1 MEELEG
7 KGKTEPTR
15 QEYIQMAFEQGFVN
29 KGKAERISYDDIP
42 TALEEEL
49 ESNEKA
55 DRTPEEYMQMVLDL
69 ARRGEGKV
77 SPNPMVGC
85 VVVKEGRVIATGYHE
100 SYGGYHAERNALLNC
115 TENVAGAELY
125 VNLEPCCH
133 YGKTPPCTDIILE
146 KKIKKVYVGC
156 LDSNPKVAGKG
167 VKILREH
174 GVEVET
180 GILEQQC
187 RELNE
192 IFFHYMEQRMPFV
205 AMKYA
210 MTLDGKIA
218 CETGDSKWVTEAETR
233 GYVQRLRNCYRGIM
247 AGIGTVLADDP
258 MLDCRLKGGRN
269 PVRIICDARLR
280 IPRDS
285 KIVATAKE
293 IETIIVWNYHAAAE
307 FYSDGWA
314 VEHLQEERQQRNT
327 KEAQGREHMAPQK
340 IPDRLTETMVY
351 LEKKGITLLENP
363 LKSGT
368 DVPQLDL
375 QVLFGQLAARGIDS
389 ILLEGGGTLNASALR
404 ENLVQRVYAFIAPK
418 LVAGANAKTP
428 VEGEGISYMKDAIKL
443 KHIQVS
449 LFGVD
454 ICVSGRVGEERVCLP
469 ES

>member
-1 MEELEG
+1 MG
-7 KGKTEPTR
+7 
-15 QEYIQMAFEQGFVN
+15 
-29 KGKAERISYDDIP
+29 
-42 TALEEEL
+42 EL
-49 ESNEKA
+49 ESKEKTE
-55 DRTPEEYMQMVLDL
+55 RTPEDYMQMVLEL

-100 SYGGYHAERNALLNC
+100 AYGGYHAERNALLHC
-115 TENVAGAELY
+115 TEDPTGAELY

-133 YGKTPPCTDIILE
+133 YGKTPPCTEIILE

-167 VKILREH
+167 IEILREH
-174 GVEVET
+174 GVSVET
-180 GILEQQC
+180 GILEQEC
-187 RELNE
+187 RALNE
-192 IFFHYMEQRMPFV
+192 VFFHYMEQKMPFV

-233 GYVQRLRNCYRGIM
+233 GYVQRLRNRYRGIM

-258 MLDCRLKGGRN
+258 MLNCRLKGGRN

-280 IPRDS
+280 IPWDS
-285 KIVATAKE
+285 QIVATAKE
-293 IETIIVWNYHAAAE
+293 IETIIVWNYRAAE
-307 FYSDGWA
+307 QFYSMDKDA
-314 VEHLQEERQQRNT
+314 EHPKDEKQRQEHT
-327 KEAQGREHMAPQK
+327 KETQRRDHKAYQR

-351 LEKKGITLLENP
+351 LESKGITLLENP

-368 DVPQLDL
+368 TVPQLDL
-375 QVLFGQLAARGIDS
+375 KVLFAQLAARGIDS

-428 VEGEGISYMKDAIKL
+428 VEGEGISYMKDAVKL
-443 KHIQVS
+443 EHIQVS

-454 ICVSGRVGEERVCLP
+454 ICVSGRVGEIGRAHV
-469 ES
+469 

>member
-1 MEELEG
+1 
-7 KGKTEPTR
+7 
-15 QEYIQMAFEQGFVN
+15 
-29 KGKAERISYDDIP
+29 
-42 TALEEEL
+42 
-49 ESNEKA
+49 
-55 DRTPEEYMQMVLDL
+55 MQMVLEL

-100 SYGGYHAERNALLNC
+100 AYGGYHAERNALLHC
-115 TENVAGAELY
+115 TEDPTGAELY

-133 YGKTPPCTDIILE
+133 YGKTPPCTEIILE

-167 VKILREH
+167 IEILREH
-174 GVEVET
+174 GVSVET
-180 GILEQQC
+180 GILEQEC
-187 RELNE
+187 RALNE
-192 IFFHYMEQRMPFV
+192 VFFHYMEQKMPFV

-233 GYVQRLRNCYRGIM
+233 GYVQRLRNRYRGIM

-258 MLDCRLKGGRN
+258 MLNCRLKGGRN

-280 IPRDS
+280 IPWDS
-285 KIVATAKE
+285 QIVATAKE
-293 IETIIVWNYHAAAE
+293 IETIIVWNYRAAE
-307 FYSDGWA
+307 QFYSMDKDA
-314 VEHLQEERQQRNT
+314 EHPKDEKQRQEHT
-327 KEAQGREHMAPQK
+327 KETQRRDHKAYQR

-351 LEKKGITLLENP
+351 LESKGITLLENP

-368 DVPQLDL
+368 TVPQLDL
-375 QVLFGQLAARGIDS
+375 KVLFAQLAARGIDS

-428 VEGEGISYMKDAIKL
+428 VEGEGISYMKDAVKL
-443 KHIQVS
+443 EHIQVS

-454 ICVSGRVGEERVCLP
+454 ICVSGRVGEENTCLP

>member
-1 MEELEG
+1 MEELEN
-7 KGKTEPTR
+7 K
-15 QEYIQMAFEQGFVN
+15 EQ
-29 KGKAERISYDDIP
+29 AEQ
-42 TALEEEL
+42 
-49 ESNEKA
+49 
-55 DRTPEEYMQMVLDL
+55 TPEDYMQMALDL
-69 ARRGEGKV
+69 ARQGEGKV

-100 SYGGYHAERNALLNC
+100 IYGGYHAERNALLHC
-115 TENVAGAELY
+115 AEDATGAELY

-133 YGKTPPCTDIILE
+133 YGKTPPCTEIILE

-167 VKILREH
+167 IEILREH
-174 GVEVET
+174 GIQVET
-180 GILEQQC
+180 GILEQEC

-192 IFFHYMEQRMPFV
+192 VFFHYMEQKMPFV

-233 GYVQRLRNCYRGIM
+233 GYVQLLRNRYRGIM

-258 MLDCRLKGGRN
+258 MLNCRVKGGRN

-280 IPRDS
+280 IPKDS

-293 IETIIVWNYHAAAE
+293 IETIVVWNYRAAEE
-307 FYSDGWA
+307 FYSDSRA
-314 VEHLQEERQQRNT
+314 VEHPQEEKQQQENK
-327 KEAQGREHMAPQK
+327 KETQERDHTASQR
-340 IPDRLTETMVY
+340 IPDRLTETLVF
-351 LEKKGITLLENP
+351 LENKGITLLENP

-368 DVPQLDL
+368 AAPELDL
-375 QVLFGQLAARGIDS
+375 RVLFGQLAARGIDS
-389 ILLEGGGTLNASALR
+389 ILLEGGGTLNASVLR

-428 VEGEGISYMKDAIKL
+428 VEGKGISYMKDAVKL
-443 KHIQVS
+443 EHIQVS

-454 ICVSGRVGEERVCLP
+454 ICVSGRVGEERACLP

>member
-1 MEELEG
+1 MG
-7 KGKTEPTR
+7 
-15 QEYIQMAFEQGFVN
+15 
-29 KGKAERISYDDIP
+29 
-42 TALEEEL
+42 EL
-49 ESNEKA
+49 ESKEKTE
-55 DRTPEEYMQMVLDL
+55 RTPEDYMQMVLEL

-100 SYGGYHAERNALLNC
+100 AYGGYHAERNALLHC
-115 TENVAGAELY
+115 TEDPTGAELY

-133 YGKTPPCTDIILE
+133 YGKTPPCTEIILE

-167 VKILREH
+167 IEILREH
-174 GVEVET
+174 GVSVET
-180 GILEQQC
+180 GILEQEC
-187 RELNE
+187 RALNE
-192 IFFHYMEQRMPFV
+192 VFFHYMEQKMPFV

-218 CETGDSKWVTEAETR
+218 CETVDSKWVTEAETR
-233 GYVQRLRNCYRGIM
+233 GYVQRLRNRYRGIM

-258 MLDCRLKGGRN
+258 MLNCRLKGGRN

-280 IPRDS
+280 IPWDS
-285 KIVATAKE
+285 QIVATAKE
-293 IETIIVWNYHAAAE
+293 IETIIVWNYRAAE
-307 FYSDGWA
+307 QFYSMDKDA
-314 VEHLQEERQQRNT
+314 EHPKEEKQRQEHT
-327 KEAQGREHMAPQK
+327 KETQRRDHKAYQR

-351 LEKKGITLLENP
+351 LESKGITLLENP

-368 DVPQLDL
+368 TVPQLDL
-375 QVLFGQLAARGIDS
+375 KVLFAQLAARGIDS

-404 ENLVQRVYAFIAPK
+404 QNLVQRVYAFIAPK

-428 VEGEGISYMKDAIKL
+428 VEGEGISYMKDAVKL
-443 KHIQVS
+443 EHIQVS

-454 ICVSGRVGEERVCLP
+454 ICVSGRVGEENTCLP

>member
-1 MEELEG
+1 MEELES
-7 KGKTEPTR
+7 KEKTE
-15 QEYIQMAFEQGFVN
+15 
-29 KGKAERISYDDIP
+29 
-42 TALEEEL
+42 
-49 ESNEKA
+49 
-55 DRTPEEYMQMVLDL
+55 RTPEDYMQMVLEL

-100 SYGGYHAERNALLNC
+100 AYGGYHAERNALLHC
-115 TENVAGAELY
+115 TEDPTGAELY

-133 YGKTPPCTDIILE
+133 YGKTPPCTEIILE

-167 VKILREH
+167 IEILREH
-174 GVEVET
+174 GVSVET
-180 GILEQQC
+180 GILEQEC
-187 RELNE
+187 RALNE
-192 IFFHYMEQRMPFV
+192 VFFHYMEQKMPFV

-233 GYVQRLRNCYRGIM
+233 GYVQRLRNRYRGIM

-258 MLDCRLKGGRN
+258 MLNCRLKGGRN

-280 IPRDS
+280 IPWDS
-285 KIVATAKE
+285 QIVATAKE
-293 IETIIVWNYHAAAE
+293 IETIIVWNYRAAE
-307 FYSDGWA
+307 QFYSMDKDA
-314 VEHLQEERQQRNT
+314 EHPKDEKQRQEHT
-327 KEAQGREHMAPQK
+327 KETQRRDHKAYQR

-351 LEKKGITLLENP
+351 LESKGITLLENP

-368 DVPQLDL
+368 TVPQLDL
-375 QVLFGQLAARGIDS
+375 KVLFAQLAARGIDS

-428 VEGEGISYMKDAIKL
+428 VEGEGISYMKDAVKL
-443 KHIQVS
+443 EHIQVS

-454 ICVSGRVGEERVCLP
+454 ICVSGRVGEENTCLP

>member
-1 MEELEG
+1 MG
-7 KGKTEPTR
+7 
-15 QEYIQMAFEQGFVN
+15 
-29 KGKAERISYDDIP
+29 
-42 TALEEEL
+42 EL
-49 ESNEKA
+49 ESKEKTE
-55 DRTPEEYMQMVLDL
+55 RTPEDYMQMVLEL

-100 SYGGYHAERNALLNC
+100 AYGGYHAERNALLHC
-115 TENVAGAELY
+115 TEDPTGAELY

-133 YGKTPPCTDIILE
+133 YGKTPPCTEIILE

-156 LDSNPKVAGKG
+156 LDSNPKVSGKG
-167 VKILREH
+167 IEILREH
-174 GVEVET
+174 GVSVET
-180 GILEQQC
+180 GILEQEC
-187 RELNE
+187 RALNE
-192 IFFHYMEQRMPFV
+192 VFFHYMEQKMPFV

-233 GYVQRLRNCYRGIM
+233 GYVQRLRNRYRGIM

-258 MLDCRLKGGRN
+258 MLNCRLKGGRN

-280 IPRDS
+280 IPWDS
-285 KIVATAKE
+285 QIVATAKE
-293 IETIIVWNYHAAAE
+293 IETIIVWNYQAAE
-307 FYSDGWA
+307 QFYSMDKDA
-314 VEHLQEERQQRNT
+314 EHPKEEKQRQEHT
-327 KEAQGREHMAPQK
+327 KETQRRDHKAYQR

-351 LEKKGITLLENP
+351 LENKGITLLENP

-368 DVPQLDL
+368 TVPQLDL
-375 QVLFGQLAARGIDS
+375 KVLFAQLAARGIDS

-404 ENLVQRVYAFIAPK
+404 QNLVQRVYAFIAPK

-428 VEGEGISYMKDAIKL
+428 VEGEGISYMKDAVKL
-443 KHIQVS
+443 EHIQVS

-454 ICVSGRVGEERVCLP
+454 ICVSGRVGEENTCLP

>member
-1 MEELEG
+1 MG
-7 KGKTEPTR
+7 
-15 QEYIQMAFEQGFVN
+15 
-29 KGKAERISYDDIP
+29 
-42 TALEEEL
+42 EL
-49 ESNEKA
+49 ESKEKTE
-55 DRTPEEYMQMVLDL
+55 RTPEDYMQMVLEL

-100 SYGGYHAERNALLNC
+100 AYGGYHAERNALLHC
-115 TENVAGAELY
+115 TEEPTGAELY

-133 YGKTPPCTDIILE
+133 YGKTPPCTEIILE

-167 VKILREH
+167 IEILREH
-174 GVEVET
+174 GVSVET
-180 GILEQQC
+180 GILEQEC
-187 RELNE
+187 RALNE
-192 IFFHYMEQRMPFV
+192 VFFHYMEQKMPFV

-233 GYVQRLRNCYRGIM
+233 GYVQRLRNRYRGIM

-258 MLDCRLKGGRN
+258 MLNCRLKGGRN

-280 IPRDS
+280 IPWDS
-285 KIVATAKE
+285 QIVATAKE
-293 IETIIVWNYHAAAE
+293 IETIIVWNYRAAE
-307 FYSDGWA
+307 QFYSMDKDA
-314 VEHLQEERQQRNT
+314 EHPKDEKQRQEHT
-327 KEAQGREHMAPQK
+327 KETQRRDHKAYQR

-351 LEKKGITLLENP
+351 LESKGITLLENP

-368 DVPQLDL
+368 TVPQLDL
-375 QVLFGQLAARGIDS
+375 KVLFAQLAARGIDS

-404 ENLVQRVYAFIAPK
+404 QNLVQRVYAFIAPK

-428 VEGEGISYMKDAIKL
+428 VEGEGISYMKDAVKL
-443 KHIQVS
+443 EHIQVS

-454 ICVSGRVGEERVCLP
+454 ICVSGRVGEENTCLP

>member
-1 MEELEG
+1 MEELEN
-7 KGKTEPTR
+7 K
-15 QEYIQMAFEQGFVN
+15 EQ
-29 KGKAERISYDDIP
+29 AEQ
-42 TALEEEL
+42 
-49 ESNEKA
+49 
-55 DRTPEEYMQMVLDL
+55 TPEDYMQMALDL
-69 ARRGEGKV
+69 ARQGEGKV

-100 SYGGYHAERNALLNC
+100 IYGGYHAERNALLHC
-115 TENVAGAELY
+115 AEDATGAELY

-133 YGKTPPCTDIILE
+133 YGKTPPCTEIILE

-167 VKILREH
+167 IEILREH
-174 GVEVET
+174 GIQVET
-180 GILEQQC
+180 GILEQEC

-192 IFFHYMEQRMPFV
+192 VFFHYMEQKMPFV

-233 GYVQRLRNCYRGIM
+233 GYVQFLRNRYRGIM

-258 MLDCRLKGGRN
+258 MLNCRVKGGRN

-280 IPRDS
+280 IPKDS

-293 IETIIVWNYHAAAE
+293 IETIVVWNYRAAEE
-307 FYSDGWA
+307 FYSDSRA
-314 VEHLQEERQQRNT
+314 VEHPQEEKQQQENK
-327 KEAQGREHMAPQK
+327 KETQERDHTASQR
-340 IPDRLTETMVY
+340 IPDRLTETLVF
-351 LEKKGITLLENP
+351 LENKGITLLENP

-368 DVPQLDL
+368 AAPELDL
-375 QVLFGQLAARGIDS
+375 RVLFGQLAARGIDS
-389 ILLEGGGTLNASALR
+389 ILLEGGGTLNASVLR

-428 VEGEGISYMKDAIKL
+428 VEGKGISYMKDAVKL
-443 KHIQVS
+443 EHIQVS

-454 ICVSGRVGEERVCLP
+454 ICVSGRVGEERACLP

>member
-1 MEELEG
+1 MG
-7 KGKTEPTR
+7 
-15 QEYIQMAFEQGFVN
+15 
-29 KGKAERISYDDIP
+29 
-42 TALEEEL
+42 EL
-49 ESNEKA
+49 ESKEKTE
-55 DRTPEEYMQMVLDL
+55 RTPEDYMQMVLEL

-100 SYGGYHAERNALLNC
+100 AYGGYHAERNALLHC
-115 TENVAGAELY
+115 TEDPTGAELY

-133 YGKTPPCTDIILE
+133 YGKTPPCTEIILE

-167 VKILREH
+167 IEILREH
-174 GVEVET
+174 GVSVET
-180 GILEQQC
+180 GILEQEC
-187 RELNE
+187 RAINE
-192 IFFHYMEQRMPFV
+192 VFFHYMEQMMPFV

-233 GYVQRLRNCYRGIM
+233 GYVQRLRNRYRGIM

-258 MLDCRLKGGRN
+258 MLNCRLKGGRN

-280 IPRDS
+280 IPWDS
-285 KIVATAKE
+285 QIVATAKE
-293 IETIIVWNYHAAAE
+293 IETIIVWNYRAAE
-307 FYSDGWA
+307 QFYSMDKDA
-314 VEHLQEERQQRNT
+314 EHPKDEKQRQEHT
-327 KEAQGREHMAPQK
+327 KETQRRDHKAYQR

-351 LEKKGITLLENP
+351 LESKGITLLENP

-368 DVPQLDL
+368 TVPQLDL
-375 QVLFGQLAARGIDS
+375 KVLFAQLAARGIDS

-404 ENLVQRVYAFIAPK
+404 QNLVQRVYAFIAPK

-428 VEGEGISYMKDAIKL
+428 VEGEGISYMKDAVKL
-443 KHIQVS
+443 EHIQVS

-454 ICVSGRVGEERVCLP
+454 ICVSGRVGEENTCLP

>member
-1 MEELEG
+1 MG
-7 KGKTEPTR
+7 
-15 QEYIQMAFEQGFVN
+15 
-29 KGKAERISYDDIP
+29 
-42 TALEEEL
+42 EL
-49 ESNEKA
+49 ESKEKTE
-55 DRTPEEYMQMVLDL
+55 RTPEDYMQMVLEL

-100 SYGGYHAERNALLNC
+100 AYGGYHAERNALLHC
-115 TENVAGAELY
+115 TEDPTGAELY

-133 YGKTPPCTDIILE
+133 YGKTPPCTEIILE

-156 LDSNPKVAGKG
+156 LDSNPKVSGKG
-167 VKILREH
+167 IEILREH
-174 GVEVET
+174 GVAVET
-180 GILEQQC
+180 GILEQEC
-187 RELNE
+187 RALNE
-192 IFFHYMEQRMPFV
+192 VFFHYMEQKMPFV

-233 GYVQRLRNCYRGIM
+233 GYVQRLRNRYRGIM

-258 MLDCRLKGGRN
+258 MLNCRLKGGRN

-280 IPRDS
+280 IPWDS
-285 KIVATAKE
+285 QIVATAKE
-293 IETIIVWNYHAAAE
+293 IETIIVWNYQAAE
-307 FYSDGWA
+307 QFYSMDKDA
-314 VEHLQEERQQRNT
+314 EHPKEEKQRQEHT
-327 KEAQGREHMAPQK
+327 KETQRRDHKACQR

-351 LEKKGITLLENP
+351 LENKGITLLENP

-368 DVPQLDL
+368 TVPQLDL
-375 QVLFGQLAARGIDS
+375 KVLFGQLAARGIDS

-404 ENLVQRVYAFIAPK
+404 QNLVQRVYAFIAPK

-428 VEGEGISYMKDAIKL
+428 VEGEGISYMKDAVKL
-443 KHIQVS
+443 EHIQVS

-454 ICVSGRVGEERVCLP
+454 ICVSGRVGEENTCLP